1 MNYIFMYMYSIKRCE
16 RLKPTK
22 ENKSFEWLVNFFILC
37 DVHVYIDN
45 LLWCGFF
52 FLLKTE
58 SSVPLSFAGLLP
70 PSSST
75 SDMSS
80 VTDSK
85 AHKAKKKKKKNKH
98 KHKHKHKHERP
109 EKDLLERIR
118 EGSMYSSENSPSV
131 TQTNLSSP
139 EFEIWIDCH
148 VCKEW

>member
-1 MNYIFMYMYSIKRCE
+1 MYICMLITYY
-16 RLKPTK
+16 
-22 ENKSFEWLVNFFILC
+22 
-37 DVHVYIDN
+37 DVA
-45 LLWCGFF
+45 FF

-139 EFEIWIDCH
+139 EFEI
-148 VCKEW
+148 